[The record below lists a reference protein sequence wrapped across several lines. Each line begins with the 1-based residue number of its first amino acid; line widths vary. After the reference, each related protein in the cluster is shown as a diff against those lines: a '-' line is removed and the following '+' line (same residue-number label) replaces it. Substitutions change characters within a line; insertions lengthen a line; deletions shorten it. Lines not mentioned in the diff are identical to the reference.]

1 MAAPIALDPAMLAPA
16 DFVAEV
22 NAHPEALLYFLCNI
36 GDGDAQVIAL
46 PAYGVPAKRQVVIVD
61 VGVTGKVPALLEA
74 LQAVGILDLQ
84 PSEDEPIALIVATHP
99 HQDHIGGLA
108 ELLALYGQRIAEYW
122 DPGYFHP
129 IPAYHQAMAQIEKL
143 THLLYSQPTS
153 GLRRFIGD
161 VAITTLSPSIGLRN
175 RFDSYGTEINDSS
188 ISLRLEFPVHRY
200 LADRP
205 EEGAPFI
212 APKTRSLV
220 MGADAQTTS
229 WAFVLM
235 DFPFLRKSETPAA
248 KAIAAAQ
255 NDVDLL
261 KADVFK
267 VSHHGSKHG
276 VNLELIERIASKA
289 TLVSSVAGAG
299 KYRFPHTVAQ
309 DVIRE
314 ALHPTAQSGAAQQ
327 PDATLRVFYTSDV
340 TTGATELGT
349 IGLVMSTQGCS
360 MWRFTDGPG
369 DPVTLA
375 SGMRWADDP
384 W

>member
-1 MAAPIALDPAMLAPA
+1 MTAPVALDPTKLVAGS
-16 DFVAEV
+16 FVAEAA
-22 NAHPEALLYFLCNI
+22 AHPEALLYFLCNI

-46 PAYGVPAKRQVVIVD
+46 PAYGVPPKRQVLIVD
-61 VGVTGKVPALLEA
+61 VGVTGKIPALLDALEA
-74 LQAVGILDLQ
+74 EQILDLQ
-84 PSEDEPIALIVATHP
+84 PSSDEPIALVVATHP

-108 ELLALYGQRIAEYW
+108 ELLGLYGDRIAEYW

-129 IPAYHQAMAQIEKL
+129 IPAYHQAMAQIEQL
-143 THLLYSQPTS
+143 THLVYSQPTS

-161 VAITTLSPSIGLRN
+161 VALTTLSPSIGLRN

-205 EEGAPFI
+205 EEGAPFKT
-212 APKTRSLV
+212 PKTRSLLL
-220 MGADAQTTS
+220 GADAQTTS
-229 WAFVLM
+229 WAYVLV
-235 DFPFLRKSETPAA
+235 DFPFLMKSETPAA

-255 NDVDLL
+255 SDVDLL
-261 KADVFK
+261 AADVFK

-276 VNLELIERIASKA
+276 VNLELIERISSRA
-289 TLVSSVAGAG
+289 TLISSVAGAG
-299 KYRFPHTVAQ
+299 KYRFPHAVAQ

-314 ALHPTAQSGAAQQ
+314 GLHATAGSGAPQE
-327 PDATLRVFYTSDV
+327 PDATLRVFYTSDA
-340 TTGATELGT
+340 TTDDRALGT
-349 IGLVMSTQGCS
+349 IGLVMSMSGCS
-360 MWRFTDGPG
+360 MWRFADGPG

-375 SGMRWADDP
+375 SGMRWTDDP